1 MSRSSVLLDGVDV
14 ERVVARM
21 AHEIIERLH
30 LSPTSAR
37 SPLSVVGIR
46 SGGVWL
52 GQKLSDRLIE
62 YAKLEIAFSEI
73 NIASFRDDRPR
84 TAVLDAAG
92 VDQQLPAEGGVVILV
107 DDVIQSGRTARA
119 ALEAILSNYRPAL
132 IQLAVLVDRG
142 HRELPICPDYVGKN
156 LPSSLSEYVAVTPQ
170 GVTIHRA

>member
-30 LSPTSAR
+30 LSPSSDR
-37 SPLSVVGIR
+37 LPLSVVGIR

-92 VDQQLPAEGGVVILV
+92 VDQRLPAEGG
-107 DDVIQSGRTARA
+107 
-119 ALEAILSNYRPAL
+119 
-132 IQLAVLVDRG
+132 
-142 HRELPICPDYVGKN
+142 
-156 LPSSLSEYVAVTPQ
+156 
-170 GVTIHRA
+170 